1 MSLQRNH
8 EITKVAMP
16 RICCGNDG
24 LDWKQVKRIMQQIF
38 AQSEYPIEILVC
50 QHEDISAEVRQREQW
65 QHNSQ
70 ITVNFCY
77 CNDN

>member
-1 MSLQRNH
+1 MIDFWLSLQRNH

-38 AQSEYPIEILVC
+38 SQSEYPIEILVC
-50 QHEDISAEVRQREQW
+50 QHEDISAEVREIQ
-65 QHNSQ
+65 S
-70 ITVNFCY
+70 VMPAKLA
-77 CNDN
+77 DNC